1 MKNKLVEIITNTQT
15 NCVGKDCNK
24 CSYNGQEHCLINRV
38 ADKLLEMYERL
49 QKENER
55 LYEIKLDLENQLIQS
70 GLTEYLGADEIEKE
84 TATTIL
90 KKLQPYIGGWVLFKE
105 LEKQFG
111 VEIKE
116 DEI

>member
-1 MKNKLVEIITNTQT
+1 MRNSLIETV
-15 NCVGKDCNK
+15 
-24 CSYNGQEHCLINRV
+24 NGILKEHFDYVPLNISINV
-38 ADKLLEMYERL
+38 ADKLLEIYERL

-55 LYEIKLDLENQLIQS
+55 LYEIKLDLENQLIEK
-70 GLTEYLGADEIEKE
+70 GWTEYLGADEIEKE

-90 KKLQPYIGGWVLFKE
+90 TKLQPYIGGWVLFKE